1 MKNKFD
7 ILKYGKKLLRHT
19 SKSLNHVEKM
29 LDQSFINAVE
39 LISGTKGKII
49 LIGMGKSGIIAK
61 KLSSTMIS
69 MGFLSYYLH
78 PSEALHGDLGII
90 RENDL
95 IIALSNSGET
105 EELLNLIRVIK
116 KLEANNKIISITSKN
131 DSSLANQSD
140 IVLLTHVSRETIDTN
155 DVLMH
160 FPATSTVVTLALGDV
175 LSFTATKIRGF
186 KSNPLVIFHP
196 AGSIGK
202 LLVSG
207 KNT

>member
-19 SKSLNHVEKM
+19 SKSLNHAGEM

-39 LISGTKGKII
+39 LISETKGKII
-49 LIGMGKSGIIAK
+49 LIGMGKSGIVAK
-61 KLSSTMIS
+61 KLSSTMVS

-78 PSEALHGDLGII
+78 PSEALHGDIGII

-105 EELLNLIRVIK
+105 KELLNLIKAIK
-116 KLEANNKIISITSKN
+116 KLEVNNKIISITSRN
-131 DSSLANQSD
+131 NSSLANKSD
-140 IVLLTHVSRETIDTN
+140 IVLLTYVSRETMDAN

-160 FPATSTVVTLALGDV
+160 FPATSSTVTLALGDA
-175 LSFTATKIRGF
+175 LSFTAVKARGF
-186 KSNPLVIFHP
+186 KADLLAKFHP
-196 AGSIGK
+196 VGTLGK
-202 LLVSG
+202 LFDIL
-207 KNT
+207 NR

>member
-19 SKSLNHVEKM
+19 SKSLNHAGKM

-39 LISGTKGKII
+39 LISETKGKII
-49 LIGMGKSGIIAK
+49 LIGMGKSGIVAK
-61 KLSSTMIS
+61 KLSSTMVS

-105 EELLNLIRVIK
+105 EELLNLIKAIE
-116 KLEANNKIISITSKN
+116 KLKANNKIIAITSKN
-131 DSSLANQSD
+131 TSSLANKSD
-140 IVLLTHVSRETIDTN
+140 IVLLTHVSRETMDAN
-155 DVLMH
+155 DALMH
-160 FPATSTVVTLALGDV
+160 FPATSSAVTLALGDA
-175 LSFTATKIRGF
+175 LSFTAIKVRGF
-186 KSNPLVIFHP
+186 KTDSLAKFHP
-196 AGSIGK
+196 AGSLGK
-202 LLVSG
+202 LFDIL
-207 KNT
+207 NR